1 MILETD
7 KSVPK
12 NSTDLAVIN
21 ATVDAADENDEEQK
35 PLLGKRANR
44 GYNPKYDSNSNQF
57 ICGEGAVKV

>member
-21 ATVDAADENDEEQK
+21 ATAEAADENDEE
-35 PLLGKRANR
+35 
-44 GYNPKYDSNSNQF
+44 
-57 ICGEGAVKV
+57 